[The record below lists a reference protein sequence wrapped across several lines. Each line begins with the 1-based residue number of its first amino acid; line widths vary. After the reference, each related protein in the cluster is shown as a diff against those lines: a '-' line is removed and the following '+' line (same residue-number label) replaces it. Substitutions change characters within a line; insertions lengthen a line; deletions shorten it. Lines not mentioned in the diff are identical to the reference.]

1 MRVITKNISLPLD
14 GTPTD
19 FRLTKLDAFSGARL
33 LKLLADA
40 PTDDLSQILFSLPE
54 GDLRSVMETCLAHA
68 EISLPAGF
76 HRVLDRGCWALP
88 ELEYETWLCLRLT
101 QEVISWTLEGFFP
114 DGGQPS

>member
-1 MRVITKNISLPLD
+1 MRTITKNISLPLD

-40 PTDDLSQILFSLPE
+40 STDDLNQILFSLPE
-54 GDLRSVMETCLAHA
+54 VDLRSVMETCLARA

-76 HRVLDRGCWALP
+76 LRVLDRGCWALP

-114 DGGQPS
+114 GGGQPS

>member
-40 PTDDLSQILFSLPE
+40 PTDDLGQILFSLPE

-114 DGGQPS
+114 GGGQPS